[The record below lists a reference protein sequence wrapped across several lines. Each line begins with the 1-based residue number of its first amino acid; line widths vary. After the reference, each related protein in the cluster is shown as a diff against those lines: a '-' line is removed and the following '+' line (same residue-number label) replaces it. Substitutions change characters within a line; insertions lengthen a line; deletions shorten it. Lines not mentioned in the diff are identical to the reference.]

1 MTRRA
6 HARSTD
12 GSAPPD
18 GWGAVR
24 VDSAGSDAALRTRR
38 SQLWNLGLARSA
50 LEIQKDE
57 RLLIDAEHEFV
68 NPFEDKRVELT
79 EKAAGKLIRLIQD
92 IVTGDG
98 RCCARHPTRSPA
110 RSGRVASPPRPGR
123 RPRSHTWPPQGGR
136 LSMGYLDALAD
147 TIVSIG
153 DLQSGRGR
161 PTGR

>member
-12 GSAPPD
+12 GSAPPY

-92 IVTGDG
+92 IVRGMGDAAPGTLRGARQEAAEWRPGPDRGGG
-98 RCCARHPTRSPA
+98 R
-110 RSGRVASPPRPGR
+110 GVIPGR
-123 RPRSHTWPPQGGR
+123 RRAG
-136 LSMGYLDALAD
+136 A
-147 TIVSIG
+147 
-153 DLQSGRGR
+153 
-161 PTGR
+161 